1 MAITP
6 EQLAKSGT
14 EHGHQAA
21 LFCQCAINVNVYPEL
36 KWFHA
41 IGNGGSRGDTEKSRA
56 IRGGAMKAEGVKAGV
71 LDTLLPVKRGGWS
84 GLYIEMKKPSQKP
97 AKASSKGGMSDEQLE
112 FKTFAES
119 QGFACMTAYSWLEA
133 WEALI
138 KYLTWQN

>member
-1 MAITP
+1 MSVTP

-14 EHGHQAA
+14 EHGEQTA
-21 LFCQCAINVNVYPEL
+21 LFAQCALHVKRYPEL

-41 IGNGGSRGDTEKSRA
+41 IGNGGSRGDSEKSRR

-71 LDTLLPVKRGGWS
+71 LDTLLPVKRGIWS

-97 AKASSKGGMSDEQLE
+97 VKARSKGGMSDEQLE
-112 FKTFAES
+112 FKAFAEA

-133 WEALI
+133 WEALT

>member
-1 MAITP
+1 MLKP
-6 EQLAKSGT
+6 EDIAKSGT
-14 EHGHQAA
+14 ESGHQRA
-21 LFCQCAINVNVYPEL
+21 LFAMCALNVNIYPEL

-41 IGNGGSRGDTEKSRA
+41 IGNGGSRGDSVKSRQ

-71 LDTLLPVKRGGWS
+71 LDTLLPVKRGVWS

-97 AKASSKGGMSDEQLE
+97 VKAGSKGGMSDEQLE
-112 FKTFAES
+112 FKAFAES

-138 KYLTWQN
+138 KYLNWQE